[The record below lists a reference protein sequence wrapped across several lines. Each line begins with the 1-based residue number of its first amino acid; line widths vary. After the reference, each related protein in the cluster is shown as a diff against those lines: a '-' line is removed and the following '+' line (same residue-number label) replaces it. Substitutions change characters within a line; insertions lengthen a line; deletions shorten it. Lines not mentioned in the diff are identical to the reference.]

1 MNKCPMEGVSSPA
14 AVLTG
19 IGEKVATIWPRSLL
33 PEVSQADGM
42 PTKPQLSVNKKEE
55 RNNKGM
61 S

>member
-1 MNKCPMEGVSSPA
+1 MSKCHMVGVSSPA

-19 IGEKVATIWPRSLL
+19 TREKAANIWPHSLL
-33 PEVSQADGM
+33 PAVSQADGM
-42 PTKPQLSVNKKEE
+42 PTKPQLSVNRKEE